1 MHINYEAMLTEY
13 NKNLETNLRGFSG
26 GPPPFETWTPYDG
39 DHDKSITDLID
50 YAKADGN
57 EVVIINFQD
66 KDYSYHSNRAS
77 QAELYLNKIT
87 ENMGLGVVVKVAGLK
102 RNVLTIDY
110 DAIDNDM
117 FHVELIKIERE
128 LNKRLGEKFDIQTL
142 NVDDKNKRK
151 CAK

>member
-1 MHINYEAMLTEY
+1 MLSDY

-39 DHDKSITDLID
+39 DDEKSIADLID
-50 YAKADGN
+50 YAKADGH
-57 EVVIINFQD
+57 EVVIINFKD
-66 KDYSYHSNRAS
+66 KDYSYHSQRAS
-77 QAELYLNKIT
+77 QAELYLNKII
-87 ENMGLGVVVKVAGLK
+87 EHMELGVVVKVAGLK

-110 DAIDNDM
+110 DSKHEK
-117 FHVELIKIERE
+117 FHTQLIKIERE
-128 LNKRLGEKFDIQTL
+128 LNVRLGDKFDIQTL